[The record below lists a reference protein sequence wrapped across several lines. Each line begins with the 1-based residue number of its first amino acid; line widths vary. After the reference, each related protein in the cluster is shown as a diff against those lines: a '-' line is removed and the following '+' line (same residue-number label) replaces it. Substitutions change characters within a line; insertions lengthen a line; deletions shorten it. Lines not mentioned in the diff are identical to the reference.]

1 MQMYRGFFKRPLD
14 IILAL
19 IAITLLSPVLL
30 LVALLVRINL
40 GSPIIFKQHR
50 PGMNEQIFT
59 MYKFRTMTDEK
70 DENGELLS
78 DSLRLTNFGK
88 LLRSTSMD
96 ELPELFNIIKGDMSI
111 IGPRPL
117 LVQYLPLYNKHQKRR
132 HEVRPGLTG
141 LAQISGRNGIC
152 WEDKFN
158 LDVEY
163 VESISFVKDC
173 KILFLTVKKI
183 ILQEGINQE
192 GEATVEDFKG
202 GNIGTNN

>member
-1 MQMYRGFFKRPLD
+1 MQIYRRFFKRPLD

-19 IAITLLSPVLL
+19 VAIIVLSPVFL

-40 GSPIIFKQHR
+40 GSPIIFKQQR

-59 MYKFRTMTDEK
+59 MYKFRTMTDER
-70 DENGELLS
+70 DENGELLA
-78 DSLRLTNFGK
+78 DSLRLTKFGEF
-88 LLRSTSMD
+88 LRSTSMD

-132 HEVRPGLTG
+132 HAVRPGLTG
-141 LAQISGRNGIC
+141 LAQISGRNGIS
-152 WEDKFN
+152 WDEKFN

-163 VESISFVKDC
+163 VESISFFYDW
-173 KILFLTVKKI
+173 KIIFLTVKKI
-183 ILQEGINQE
+183 IMREGINQE
-192 GEATVEDFKG
+192 GEATMEDFKG
-202 GNIGTNN
+202 GKIGTNN

>member
-1 MQMYRGFFKRPLD
+1 MQIYRRFFKRPLD

-19 IAITLLSPVLL
+19 VAIIVLSPVFL

-40 GSPIIFKQHR
+40 GSPIIFKQQR

-59 MYKFRTMTDEK
+59 MYKFRTMTDER
-70 DENGELLS
+70 DENGGLLA
-78 DSLRLTNFGK
+78 DSLRLTKFGDF
-88 LLRSTSMD
+88 LRSTSMD

-117 LVQYLPLYNKHQKRR
+117 LVQYLPLYNKYQKRR

-141 LAQISGRNGIC
+141 LAQISGRNEIS
-152 WEDKFN
+152 WEEKFN
-158 LDVEY
+158 LDVKY
-163 VESISFVKDC
+163 VESITFLGDW
-173 KILFLTVKKI
+173 KIIFLTVKKI
-183 ILQEGINQE
+183 IIREGINQE